1 MNKYVTFFI
10 YCLMKYRKKALFRAN
25 LPGLAT
31 DIFQLEINN
40 GTE

>member
-1 MNKYVTFFI
+1 MSKYVTFFI
-10 YCLMKYRKKALFRAN
+10 YRLMKYRKKASFTAN